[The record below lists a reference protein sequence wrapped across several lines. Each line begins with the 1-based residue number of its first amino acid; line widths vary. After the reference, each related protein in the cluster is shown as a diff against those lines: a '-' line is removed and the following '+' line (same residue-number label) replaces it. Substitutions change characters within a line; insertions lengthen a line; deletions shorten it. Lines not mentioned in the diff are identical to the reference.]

1 MRLEELYPNPDD
13 LEKYLWEMANLAPD
27 TTGIKSIMVWAS
39 QAQDGA
45 QQHGPRIKVSAHKTN
60 KMIPTDVFVLT
71 IQNNPQIVT
80 GECYLDADTLE
91 DVKDWVS
98 NNKELLLKYWKGEI
112 STKQFV
118 NQLEPLK

>member
-1 MRLEELYPNPDD
+1 MKLEELYPNPED

-27 TTGIKSIMVWAS
+27 TTGIESVMVWAS

-45 QQHGPRIKVSAHKTN
+45 LRHGPRVKVSAHKTN
-60 KMIPTDVFVLT
+60 KMIPADVFVLT
-71 IQNNPQIVT
+71 IQNDPQIVA
-80 GECYLDADTLE
+80 GECHLDSDTIE

-98 NNKELLLKYWKGEI
+98 KNKELLLKYWKGEI

-118 NQLEPLK
+118 NELEPL